1 MQRCQRKIMS
11 PSELLSETGL
21 RLSTRQFRRYMAAG
35 IIPGVKCGKRGR
47 YVIVGPVTAARIA
60 RTKERI
66 RKFRGR
72 SGRKRLRYVPPAA
85 QTRPTRLYDW
95 SMKYVTEAAIRSAN
109 AAYEKLQQTDGATR
123 QGDEA
128 AILNHLQNVI
138 GMGAALSRY
147 FWPVRPAR
155 RQRGE
160 LLRAQFKVTDAS
172 PLK

>member
-1 MQRCQRKIMS
+1 MS

-85 QTRPTRLYDW
+85 QTRPTRLHDFKFTRLNLSGILIEFGWWMDQSDEVDMW
-95 SMKYVTEAAIRSAN
+95 SDEKKKEVLRELIPAAIIAIRMAN
-109 AAYEKLQQTDGATR
+109 DLKVALPKWDGTKAQLQR
-123 QGDEA
+123 
-128 AILNHLQNVI
+128 L
-138 GMGAALSRY
+138 RY
-147 FWPVRPAR
+147 
-155 RQRGE
+155 
-160 LLRAQFKVTDAS
+160 
-172 PLK
+172 